1 MSQLIITNISTESL
15 WLRDLY
21 ATVLAGRQIFV
32 TRSPVEMGN
41 MAGLQQML
49 AQGKVT
55 IEVVPQPGELLNELI
70 PAWPLGQN
78 WRPTVYSAGDLPLT
92 GNYVGDIRVTRLG
105 TTIYVWDGAAWLS
118 TGGGGGGSPT
128 GPAGGSLSGTY
139 PNPGIAANA
148 VGPTQLQ
155 STGVVAGPY
164 GSATQI
170 PVVTID
176 VDGRVTAA
184 STVAVGGAPPS
195 GPAGGDLTGTYP
207 SPTLITSGV
216 TPGSY
221 GGSSAIPVIT
231 VDNKG
236 RLTSVSTAIPSGGGS
251 NAIRSVAADTTT
263 LPSDFT
269 ILVDASAGETTVT
282 LDGSIGSVFNMKKVD
297 ASSNHVILLPSAGTV
312 DDEVSIKLLIRWE
325 SVTVQKGIGNWFII

>member
-1 MSQLIITNISTESL
+1 MSQLRITNISTEDL

-21 ATVLAGRQIFV
+21 VTLRSGRPISV
-32 TRSPVEMGN
+32 SRSPVEMGN
-41 MAGLQQML
+41 MMGLQQML
-49 AQGKVT
+49 AAGKLTVE
-55 IEVVPQPGELLNELI
+55 IIPSPGDLNELV

-78 WRPTVYSAGDLPLT
+78 WRPTVYQASDLPSVDNQL
-92 GNYVGDIRVTRLG
+92 GDTRVTRSPLVM
-105 TTIYVWDGAAWLS
+105 YVWDGADWLPL
-118 TGGGGGGSPT
+118 GGGGGGSPT
-128 GPAGGSLSGTY
+128 GPAGGSLAGTY
-139 PNPGIAANA
+139 PNPTLAANT

-207 SPTLITSGV
+207 SPTLVTSGV
-216 TPGSY
+216 AAGSY
-221 GGSSAIPVIT
+221 GGSSAIPIIT

-236 RLTSVSTAIPSGGGS
+236 RITSVSTATPSGGGS
-251 NAIRSVAADTTT
+251 NAIRSVATNTTT

-269 ILVDASAGETTVT
+269 ILVDASAGEITVT
-282 LDGSIGSVFNMKKVD
+282 LDGSIGSIFNVKKVD
-297 ASSNHVILLPSAGTV
+297 TSPNHVVLVPSAGTV
-312 DDEVSIKLLIRWE
+312 DAKASIILIVQWE
-325 SVTVQKGIGNWFII
+325 SATVQKDSGDWFII